1 MLYWLS
7 YQLED
12 FFGPF
17 RLLRSHAFLL
27 AVGTFLASFFVWYM
41 LPKLWHLMPHDH
53 GKAILGKDGMASEG
67 KPTGAGVIVTLVALP
82 AILIA
87 MPFSVCDL
95 GVLLCLYAAMAFGFL
110 DDASTVPWGQ
120 LKKGLLD
127 AGVSIGAA
135 VFLYAGHGGDVWMPF
150 FKGVWTVPWWL
161 YIPSAGFLIWFTMN
175 ATNCSDGVDGLAGS
189 LTLISLVCLAALL
202 YLVIGYAPVA
212 RYLLIPN
219 NPLAA
224 RWAILLMT
232 VVGALS
238 GYLWWNAEPSKVLMG
253 DAGSRFLGML
263 VGVGVL
269 ITGNPFLVFAFAP
282 IVLVNGGAGLGK
294 LVLLRLFRKL
304 GLEVRPPS
312 VLPPDLQERQNIL
325 VRMLHGVR
333 FPLHDHCKRVLKWS
347 NAQVLMRFMIL
358 QAFLTPLLFILFIKV
373 R

>member
-1 MLYWLS
+1 MC
-7 YQLED
+7 D
-12 FFGPF
+12 
-17 RLLRSHAFLL
+17 
-27 AVGTFLASFFVWYM
+27 VGV
-41 LPKLWHLMPHDH
+41 
-53 GKAILGKDGMASEG
+53 
-67 KPTGAGVIVTLVALP
+67 
-82 AILIA
+82 
-87 MPFSVCDL
+87 
-95 GVLLCLYAAMAFGFL
+95 VLFLYAAMAFGFL
-110 DDASTVPWGQ
+110 DDASSVPWGQ

-135 VFLYAGHGGDVWMPF
+135 VFLYAGHGSEIWVPF
-150 FKGVWTVPWWL
+150 FKGVWTIPWWI
-161 YIPSAGFLIWFTMN
+161 YIPCASFLIWYTMN

-189 LTLISLVCLAALL
+189 LTLITLVCLAALL

-212 RYLLIPN
+212 HYLLIPN

-269 ITGNPFLVFAFAP
+269 VTGNPFLVFAFAP

-294 LVLLRLFRKL
+294 LLLLRCLRKL

-312 VLPPDLQERQNIL
+312 MLPEEMQERQNLL

-333 FPLHDHCKRVLKWS
+333 FPLHDHCKRVLRWS

-358 QAFLTPLLFILFIKV
+358 QAFITPLLFILFIKV

>member
-1 MLYWLS
+1 MLYWIS
-7 YQLED
+7 YALEGH
-12 FFGPF
+12 FGPF
-17 RLLRSHAFLL
+17 RLMRSHALLL
-27 AVGTFLASFFVWYM
+27 AFGTFLAAFLTWYM
-41 LPKLWHLMPHDH
+41 LPKLWHLMPRDH
-53 GKAILGKDGMASEG
+53 GKAILGKDGMVSAG
-67 KPTGAGVIVTLVALP
+67 KPTGAGVIVTLLALP
-82 AILIA
+82 AILLA
-87 MPFSVCDL
+87 APLSVCDM
-95 GVLLCLYAAMAFGFL
+95 GVLLCMYAAMAFGFL
-110 DDASTVPWGQ
+110 DDASEVPWGQ

-127 AGVSIGAA
+127 AGVSLGAA
-135 VFLYAGHGGDVWMPF
+135 LFLYAGHGGDVWMPF
-150 FKGVWTVPWWL
+150 VKGVWSIPWWL
-161 YIPSAGFLIWFTMN
+161 YLPGAGFLLWFTMN

-212 RYLLIPN
+212 RYMLVPC

-253 DAGSRFLGML
+253 DAGSRFLGLL

-294 LVLLRLFRKL
+294 LVLLRFFRKL
-304 GLEVRPPS
+304 GLDVRPPS
-312 VLPPDLQERQNIL
+312 MLPPELQERQNLL
-325 VRMLHGVR
+325 VRLLHDVR

-358 QAFLTPLLFILFIKV
+358 QAFLTPLLFILLIKV

>member
-7 YQLED
+7 YAIEGY
-12 FFGPF
+12 FGPF
-17 RLLRSHAFLL
+17 RLLRSHAFLM
-27 AVGTFLASFFVWYM
+27 ATGTLVASLLTVWL
-41 LPKLWHLMPHDH
+41 LPKLWHLLPHDH
-53 GKAILGKDGMASEG
+53 GKAILGKDGMQSQG
-67 KPTGAGVIVTLVALP
+67 KPTGGGLIVTLVSLP
-82 AILIA
+82 
-87 MPFSVCDL
+87 
-95 GVLLCLYAAMAFGFL
+95 VLLMVMPLSVWDIGVVVCIYAAMAFGFL
-110 DDASTVPWGQ
+110 DDAAEVPWGQ

-127 AGVSIGAA
+127 AAVSIAA
-135 VFLYAGHGGDVWMPF
+135 AMFLYMGHGGEIWVPF
-150 FKGVWTVPWWL
+150 FKGVWSVPWWL
-161 YIPSAGFLIWFTMN
+161 YLPCAGFLVWFTMN

-189 LTLISLVCLAALL
+189 LTVISMLCLAALL
-202 YLVIGYAPVA
+202 YLVVGYAPVA
-212 RYLLIPN
+212 NYLLIPA

-224 RWAILLMT
+224 RWAILLLT
-232 VVGALS
+232 VVGSLC

-269 ITGNPFLVFAFAP
+269 VTGNPFLVFAFAP

-294 LVLLRLFRKL
+294 LVLLRICRKL
-304 GLEVRPPS
+304 GADVRPPS
-312 VLPPDLQERQNIL
+312 VLPPELQEKQNFF

-358 QAFLTPLLFILFIKV
+358 QAFLTPLLFILFVKV

>member
-7 YQLED
+7 YALEGH
-12 FFGPF
+12 FGPF
-17 RLLRSHAFLL
+17 RLFRSHALLL
-27 AVGTFLASFFVWYM
+27 AFGTFLAAFLTWYM
-41 LPKLWHLMPHDH
+41 LPKLWHLMPRDH
-53 GKAILGKDGMASEG
+53 GKAILGKDGMVSAG
-67 KPTGAGVIVTLVALP
+67 KPTGAGVIVTLLALP
-82 AILIA
+82 AILLA
-87 MPFSVCDL
+87 VPLSVCDM
-95 GVLLCLYAAMAFGFL
+95 GVVLCLYAAMAFGFL
-110 DDASTVPWGQ
+110 DDASSEPWGQ

-127 AGVSIGAA
+127 AAVSLGAA
-135 VFLYAGHGGDVWMPF
+135 LFLYAGHGGDIWLPF
-150 FKGVWTVPWWL
+150 FKGVWTIPWWL
-161 YIPSAGFLIWFTMN
+161 YVPGSGFLLWFTMN

-212 RYLLIPN
+212 RYLLVPG

-269 ITGNPFLVFAFAP
+269 VTGNPFLVFAFAP

-294 LVLLRLFRKL
+294 LVLLRFFRKL

-312 VLPPDLQERQNIL
+312 MLPPELQERQNLL
-325 VRMLHGVR
+325 VRLLHDVR
-333 FPLHDHCKRVLKWS
+333 FPLHDHCKRILKWS

-358 QAFLTPLLFILFIKV
+358 QAFLTPLLFILFVKV